1 MLKSYR
7 KFQHCAKGDFFPGDD
22 MNTKLFRAAISRFLA
37 GLLLTGILLF
47 VPAGT
52 LSYWQAW
59 LLIGVLFIP
68 MFADGLMT
76 LSV

>member
-1 MLKSYR
+1 
-7 KFQHCAKGDFFPGDD
+7 
-22 MNTKLFRAAISRFLA
+22 MNTKLFRAAIFRFLT

-52 LSYWQAW
+52 LSYWQTW

>member
-1 MLKSYR
+1 MRS
-7 KFQHCAKGDFFPGDD
+7 FPGDD
-22 MNTKLFRAAISRFLA
+22 MNTKLFRADISRFLA

-47 VPAGT
+47 VPAGM

-68 MFADGLMT
+68 MFAAGLMT